1 MESDGGV
8 TSDGDVFDEE
18 DECDTSDIEAAPT
31 PPESPGK
38 WKKRKGV
45 GPHGF
50 LVSSSNYM
58 VISFIN
64 YQPTI
69 A

>member
-31 PPESPGK
+31 PPESPGTLTE
-38 WKKRKGV
+38 RGV
-45 GPHGF
+45 SYDLRFVHHT
-50 LVSSSNYM
+50 Y
-58 VISFIN
+58 
-64 YQPTI
+64 